1 MKGFLSLLSRF
12 EGKRVLIKSA
22 TFSISITSR
31 IIFTK
36 LLAIS
41 ESSI

>member
-1 MKGFLSLLSRF
+1 MKRFFSLLSRF
-12 EGKRVLIKSA
+12 EGKHVLMKSA

-36 LLAIS
+36 LLAVS